1 MKIAIYIL
9 SLMILSLQAFSQMQN
24 DTLKR
29 ETESILISKE
39 TEIKEQYKFGLFGG
53 YSFNFHN
60 ADFRFLPGVPNCCPH
75 FESGSGN
82 GFLIG
87 ALADYL
93 IDERFF
99 LELRAGYNY
108 FDGTLTETEATTVL
122 IADLLTE
129 GEFEHSVTG
138 KFSNIFL
145 EPMLGINVIENLK
158 FLIGPKLGI
167 TSLHDFSQYEKII
180 KPADI
185 GVFPDTKTRFRN
197 DTSGSISDASSI
209 QLSFSLGLSYELPL
223 NRTKTFSILPEIFFD
238 FGLNNLVKNT
248 DWKSNALHSGISIKY
263 YPQKSTEEEIEI
275 YKETIEETQVDTTVI
290 ASFDVETENFKEGQI
305 IFNKKEIIYGDNTE
319 TTKITYNRTDTLF
332 IPEKPQKVE
341 IEILAVDEG
350 KPRRKATD
358 IFIQQHYV
366 TQAFP
371 ILPIV
376 FFDKNTS
383 KLPKRFS
390 YIEDKDSF
398 IIDDL
403 QINPINYNYNVLNI
417 IGKRLADNPNAN
429 ITLNG
434 YSDPT
439 SEVGD
444 CYLAIS
450 RAKEIKRYLEA
461 IWGIAPFRM
470 VINENRTECSPENP
484 TQTQT
489 EDGFAENRRVEIE
502 SNFNEILAPIS
513 QKKFIEA
520 RVVTPASLEFSAKS
534 KEEIHQNWTFSIY
547 QNEDKPILHREGK
560 GNLQTINFEI
570 NEKQA
575 NSMLVGTPLICKFT
589 IGKGKNSDEYRD
601 TLIITKDTSKIEI
614 DRLSLA
620 IYQVAGDSLREVDKI
635 AIRHFIEKLKEN
647 DSIYVYG
654 YSDDLGSEQIN
665 RTLSINRSKIACS
678 FIQNILEEN
687 KINAVIAKCEGVWF
701 LRTPPGIVSYKLP
714 EERFLSRTVQI
725 EIHRRR

>member
-1 MKIAIYIL
+1 V
-9 SLMILSLQAFSQMQN
+9 FSQIQN

-29 ETESILISKE
+29 ETESILINKE
-39 TEIKEQYKFGLFGG
+39 SEIKEQYKFGLFGG

-60 ADFRFLPGVPNCCPH
+60 ADFRFLPGVQNCCPH

-82 GFLIG
+82 GLLIG

-93 IDERFF
+93 LDERFF
-99 LELRAGYNY
+99 LELRAGFNY
-108 FDGTLTETEATTVL
+108 FDGNLTETEATTVL
-122 IADLLTE
+122 IADQLTG
-129 GEFEHSVTG
+129 GEFEHSITG

-145 EPMLGINVIENLK
+145 EPMLGVNVIENLK

-167 TSLHDFSQYEKII
+167 TALHDFSQYEKIV

-197 DTSGSISDASSI
+197 DTSGTISDASSV

-223 NRTKTFSILPEIFFD
+223 NRTKTFSISPEIFFN

-248 DWKSNALHSGISIKY
+248 NWRANGLNTGISIKY
-263 YPQKSTEEEIEI
+263 YPQKSSEEKIEI
-275 YKETIEETQVDTTVI
+275 FKETIEETLIDTTVI
-290 ASFDVETENFKEGQI
+290 ASIDVEAEEIKEGQF
-305 IFNKKEIIYGDNTE
+305 IFNKKEIIYGNYTE
-319 TTKITYNRTDTLF
+319 TTRITYNRTDTLF
-332 IPEKPQKVE
+332 IPEKSQRVE

-358 IFIQQHYV
+358 IFIKQHYV

-376 FFDKNTS
+376 FFDKNSS
-383 KLPKRFS
+383 KLPKRYS
-390 YIEDKDSF
+390 YIEDKNSF
-398 IIDDL
+398 NPDDL

-417 IGKRLADNPNAN
+417 IGKRLADNPKTN

-434 YSDPT
+434 YSDQT
-439 SEVGD
+439 SEAGD
-444 CYLAIS
+444 CFLAIS

-461 IWGIAPFRM
+461 IWGISPSRM
-470 VINENRTECSPENP
+470 VINESRTNCSPEYP
-484 TQTQT
+484 TLTQT
-489 EDGFAENRRVEIE
+489 EEGFAENRRVEIE

-547 QNEDKPILHREGK
+547 QNEEEPILLREGK

-575 NSMLVGTPLICKFT
+575 NSMLVGTPLIFKFA

-601 TLIITKDTSKIEI
+601 TLIITKDTSIIEI

-654 YSDDLGSEQIN
+654 YSDNLGSEQIN
-665 RTLSINRSKIACS
+665 KTLSVNRSRNACS
-678 FIQNILEEN
+678 FIQNILTEN

-725 EIHRRR
+725 EIHRKR